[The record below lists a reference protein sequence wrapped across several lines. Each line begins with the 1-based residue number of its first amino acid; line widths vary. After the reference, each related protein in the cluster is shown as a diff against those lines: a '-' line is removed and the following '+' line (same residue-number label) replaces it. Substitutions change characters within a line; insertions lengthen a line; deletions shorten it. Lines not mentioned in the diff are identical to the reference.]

1 MNFGYVRYL
10 EQESENEMSKD
21 LSQLISIGAEEVY
34 MDYDNK
40 PNALEPQI
48 NVMLNKL
55 QKGDTII
62 ALDVS
67 KIAKNSKQLCEII
80 EIINT
85 KNACLIIVD
94 NIKIDC
100 TKGFLDQTTN
110 ELIKM
115 SRTFS
120 KLAR

>member
-10 EQESENEMSKD
+10 EHESENEMSKD

-40 PNALEPQI
+40 LNISEPQI
-48 NVMLNKL
+48 KVMLNKL

-62 ALDVS
+62 ALNAS

-85 KNACLIIVD
+85 KNACLNIID
-94 NIKIDC
+94 DIKIDC

-110 ELIKM
+110 ALIKM

-120 KLAR
+120 KLER